1 MKGGNMPMMK
11 YETPQSVIIWFEEE
25 DIITASGYD
34 EGSEEI

>member
-1 MKGGNMPMMK
+1 MMK

-34 EGSEEI
+34 EGSEQI

>member
-1 MKGGNMPMMK
+1 MMK

>member
-1 MKGGNMPMMK
+1 MMK

-25 DIITASGYD
+25 DINTASGYD